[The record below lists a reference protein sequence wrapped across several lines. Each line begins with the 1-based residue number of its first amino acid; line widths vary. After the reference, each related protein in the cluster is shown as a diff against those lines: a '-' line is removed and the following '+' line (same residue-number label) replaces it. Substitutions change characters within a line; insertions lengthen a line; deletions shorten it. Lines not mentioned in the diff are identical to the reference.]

1 VNMRCRAVLDWT
13 EWFPAAQYIP
23 NSLCSPGEGGGVGA
37 GGGGYGQSFLN
48 MKRIGGGG
56 KMQESVGG
64 GWSFLSLHTQ
74 IQAMYSSNITL
85 LLLKYLLIYSKLC
98 YEEFHMYSPNYA
110 KYH

>member
-1 VNMRCRAVLDWT
+1 MHFLSKASAVNMRCRAVLDWT

-23 NSLCSPGEGGGVGA
+23 NSLCSSGEGGGWVRVG
-37 GGGGYGQSFLN
+37 GDGQSFLN
-48 MKRIGGGG
+48 MKRICEGGGD
-56 KMQESVGG
+56 
-64 GWSFLSLHTQ
+64 Q
-74 IQAMYSSNITL
+74 IQAMYTNNIAL